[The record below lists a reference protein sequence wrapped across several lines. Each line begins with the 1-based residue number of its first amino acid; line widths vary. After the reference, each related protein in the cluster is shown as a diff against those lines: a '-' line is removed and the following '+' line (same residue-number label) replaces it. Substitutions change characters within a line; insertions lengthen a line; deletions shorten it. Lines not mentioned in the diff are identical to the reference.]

1 MANRPDGNLGLGNR
15 YRLNDASFYLY
26 HLREMEGAEKV
37 ANLFPDTRDSFRRAV
52 DAAAD
57 ANRLSART
65 DWTSVR
71 SRIHDGP
78 VVPPTDGRRY
88 WFGIARG
95 LRKAKQLMIDLD
107 SDHSSHFG
115 WPIYWTKWRAFIFSD
130 QDSVKFDDE
139 FHPRKRG
146 DVSDYTFMSVADAK
160 ALVEKDFSR
169 YDHIGEVADLPV
181 WEAGVCIIK
190 THNFLYTRC

>member
-1 MANRPDGNLGLGNR
+1 MNVATVDVNRYQNSDVNDTTVGVGLCANGDIATLRAENHSSDATLLASNGAAVLLTLGASNLESCFKRPENIKRVANRPDGNLGLGNR
-15 YRLNDASFYLY
+15 YRLNEASFYLY
-26 HLREMEGAEKV
+26 HLCEMEGAERV
-37 ANLFPDTRDSFRRAV
+37 ANLFPDPRDSFRRAI

-95 LRKAKQLMIDLD
+95 LRKAKQLMID
-107 SDHSSHFG
+107 G
-115 WPIYWTKWRAFIFSD
+115 
-130 QDSVKFDDE
+130 
-139 FHPRKRG
+139 
-146 DVSDYTFMSVADAK
+146 
-160 ALVEKDFSR
+160 
-169 YDHIGEVADLPV
+169 
-181 WEAGVCIIK
+181 
-190 THNFLYTRC
+190 